1 MFSTGAGSDD
11 EDDDLFALLAEE
23 KDTTHRTKPKFH
35 AKPLSSRQ
43 KTQPSSSEGTPSH
56 TEQQPDTVNEGERP
70 FSGESEER
78 PKSRVGEL
86 GKLPESIATRPTVVP
101 GSDTQ
106 TLGKSIAGE
115 GRRRAGVCSGGRVGT
130 NSHTAPGVFEM
141 GNEDDLLSGMGLDDS
156 GSSSQPKP
164 STHRPTDSTEQS
176 PTQQERFSGE
186 DRRSRSEKAARDEEN
201 HMFGGYTPSVTSSG
215 PRRQGLPTNLS
226 SSRGRNSQTLQ
237 HSRTDAPQLSS
248 EFHTPTETG
257 TRDTQ
262 QTVTTKVPTLQDTGG
277 RPVKKS
283 VRFAET
289 TESSKTSSYLTQPQQ
304 NEGPTDRERETH
316 SDQETT
322 REPHHQL
329 QTTTSGG
336 DGGPKPSVSEVKLEH
351 PVFPWQQRRR
361 RDQGLFDSNTVQAKK
376 LPHISD
382 AESQP
387 TTSLVVEAPTT
398 DRQRSPQ
405 ERQSRREP
413 DRSIVEPHTTGTSA
427 ESEGNKLIDSLKVS
441 YKYLFYT

>member
-78 PKSRVGEL
+78 PKSQKAPVEEL

-106 TLGKSIAGE
+106 ALGRTVAGE
-115 GRRRAGVCSGGRVGT
+115 GRRRVGVCSGGRART

-164 STHRPTDSTEQS
+164 STRRPTDSTKQS
-176 PTQQERFSGE
+176 PTHQEKFSGE
-186 DRRSRSEKAARDEEN
+186 DRRSRSEKAAGDEEN
-201 HMFGGYTPSVTSSG
+201 QMFGGYTPSVTSSG

-226 SSRGRNSQTLQ
+226 SSRGSNSQTLQ
-237 HSRTDAPQLSS
+237 HSRTDKPQLNS
-248 EFHTPTETG
+248 EFRTPTETG
-257 TRDTQ
+257 NRETLQ
-262 QTVTTKVPTLQDTGG
+262 KVASKVPTLQDTGG

-289 TESSKTSSYLTQPQQ
+289 TESSKTSSSLAQPQQ
-304 NEGPTDRERETH
+304 NEGLTDRERETH

-322 REPHHQL
+322 HEPHRQL

-336 DGGPKPSVSEVKLEH
+336 EGGPKPSVSEVKLEH

-376 LPHISD
+376 FPHISD

-387 TTSLVVEAPTT
+387 TTSIAVEAPT

-413 DRSIVEPHTTGTSA
+413 DRSIVESH
-427 ESEGNKLIDSLKVS
+427 SEENKLTDSLKVS
-441 YKYLFYT
+441 YFFYT